1 MNDEITDKRID
12 LLVTPGIMPLDVLKL
27 RRVAE
32 GGSIPVQLPEP
43 RVQRRVSR
51 PDVAQIALEVLH
63 VHGVEAHDGRVQPNV
78 RLRDFLAEVIWAWG
92 RRQVF
97 FDPVERAEELRD
109 GFFVGRLRPA
119 HAAIRYLR
127 AANQQNKE
135 WARAASYVAKPDL
148 YTPLL
153 ISS

>member
-1 MNDEITDKRID
+1 MNDRITDKRID

-32 GGSIPVQLPEP
+32 GGRIPVQLPEP
-43 RVQRRVSR
+43 GVQRRVSR

-63 VHGVEAHDGRVQPNV
+63 VHGVEARDGRVQPDV
-78 RLRDFLAEVIWAWG
+78 RLRDFLAKVIWAWG
-92 RRQVF
+92 RAQVF
-97 FDPVERAEELRD
+97 FDPVERVKEFRD
-109 GFFVGRLRPA
+109 GFFVRRLRSA
-119 HAAIRYLR
+119 DAGIRYLR
-127 AANQQNKE
+127 RRTNKTKVGE
-135 WARAASYVAKPDL
+135 GVLSYVAKPDL